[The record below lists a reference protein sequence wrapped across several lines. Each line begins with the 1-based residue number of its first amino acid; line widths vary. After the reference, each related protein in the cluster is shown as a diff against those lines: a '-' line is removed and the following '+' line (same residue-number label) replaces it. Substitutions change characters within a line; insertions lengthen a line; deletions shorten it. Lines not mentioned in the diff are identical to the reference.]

1 MKTLIYSTQ
10 FKKDFK
16 KYQNDPKKLRQLYSV
31 LQLLAKSEPVPRSM
45 RPHKLTGNYAGC
57 MECHV
62 GNDFLLIWMD
72 ETTMIVRLLRL
83 GKHSELF

>member
-31 LQLLAKSEPVPRSM
+31 LQLLAKGEPVPRSM

-62 GNDFLLIWMD
+62 GSDFLLIWMD

>member
-31 LQLLAKSEPVPRSM
+31 LQLLAKGEPVPRSM

-83 GKHSELF
+83 GQHSELF

>member
-16 KYQNDPKKLRQLYSV
+16 KYQNDSKKLRQLYSV
-31 LQLLAKSEPVPRSM
+31 LQLLAKGEPVPRSM

-62 GNDFLLIWMD
+62 GSDFLLIWMD

>member
-31 LQLLAKSEPVPRSM
+31 LQLLAKGEPVPRSM

-62 GNDFLLIWMD
+62 GSDFLLVWMD

>member
-31 LQLLAKSEPVPRSM
+31 LQLLAKGEPVPRSM

>member
-31 LQLLAKSEPVPRSM
+31 LQLLAKGEPVPRSM

-83 GKHSELF
+83 GKHSELC

>member
-31 LQLLAKSEPVPRSM
+31 LQLLAKGEPVPRSM

-83 GKHSELF
+83 EKHSELF